1 MSRWKD
7 IKFMI
12 FDAPLAKGNFKQRL
26 GFIKDE
32 LDRKP
37 SKIVQMLDQKVCKS
51 NEELATLMDEVLSDK
66 GEGVMLKDPKSKYE
80 HKRSQNLLKV
90 KKFEDAEA
98 KVIGHQ
104 KGTGRC
110 TGMLGALE
118 MREKDGT
125 EFKIGSGFNDAQRR
139 SPPKIG
145 SIVTFKFQGR
155 SKAGVP
161 RFPIFMRIHPGM

>member
-1 MSRWKD
+1 MD
-7 IKFMI
+7 II
-12 FDAPLAKGNFKQRL
+12 L
-26 GFIKDE
+26 G
-32 LDRKP
+32 
-37 SKIVQMLDQKVCKS
+37 S
-51 NEELATLMDEVLSDK
+51 K
-66 GEGVMLKDPKSKYE
+66 GEGVMLKNPKSKYE